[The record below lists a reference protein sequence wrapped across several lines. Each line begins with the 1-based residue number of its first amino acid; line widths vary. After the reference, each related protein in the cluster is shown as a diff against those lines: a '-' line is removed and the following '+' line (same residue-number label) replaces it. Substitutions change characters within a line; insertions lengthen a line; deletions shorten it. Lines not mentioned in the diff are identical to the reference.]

1 MNRGP
6 EKAPGQLS
14 CTGPGRSPGGRHGNP
29 RQYPCLENSMDMLGC
44 GHPRDHPCVPADPG
58 HLVLSPFMR
67 PLHGAA
73 ASCVSQQTH
82 TLLKGAGE
90 FSCLWVEG
98 RLPQVTAACGRGQ
111 GAKAP
116 REKEVNCFLLYKA
129 SLPCAINI
137 MPVHVPSSPCPCLLI
152 TTTNTKLVLT
162 RAGTVLSHFMHNNSL
177 HPHNHPVRQIIV
189 IIPAVIEKET
199 EPSGI

>member
-1 MNRGP
+1 MAIHTSILAWRIP
-6 EKAPGQLS
+6 WTCSAVDTHETIHVSPLTQATWSLS
-14 CTGPGRSPGGRHGNP
+14 S
-29 RQYPCLENSMDMLGC
+29 
-44 GHPRDHPCVPADPG
+44 
-58 HLVLSPFMR
+58 FMR

-82 TLLKGAGE
+82 TLLKGAGK
-90 FSCLWVEG
+90 FSCPWVEG

-111 GAKAP
+111 GAKVP
-116 REKEVNCFLLYKA
+116 RKKEVNCFLLYKA
-129 SLPCAINI
+129 SLPCATNI

-152 TTTNTKLVLT
+152 KTTNANLVLT
-162 RAGTVLSHFMHNNSL
+162 RAGTVLSNFMHNNSL